1 MACTGTTLLL
11 NNSGYCFMQ
20 ITFHVCSLF

>member
-1 MACTGTTLLL
+1 
-11 NNSGYCFMQ
+11 MQ